1 MDAAIISLIGV
12 LFSVLISTIVARQT
26 ALFQLKIQTDQQF
39 SVLLF
44 QNRLD
49 SYRILYKYLSDFIKI
64 LNFGKLSSNGE
75 LDSSIY
81 KEDILGFMIELEKW
95 DSENAILFTDYA
107 SVICYKLRNELYN
120 LVKKSG
126 EEIQSDFDSPDIR
139 KIWMDRVRSLEV
151 TIKNEIGVYA
161 IKPFP
166 ANTDFS
172 PFSTYDEAR
181 RIAAE
186 KINAKILPKAKKRR
200 LR

>member
-12 LFSVLISTIVARQT
+12 LFSALISTIVARQT

-39 SVLLF
+39 SVLIF

-64 LNFGKLSSNGE
+64 LKFGKLSSNGE
-75 LDSSIY
+75 LDLSIS
-81 KEDILGFMIELEKW
+81 KEDIVGFMIELEKW

-107 SVICYKLRNELYN
+107 SDICSNLRNELYN

-126 EEIQSDFDSPDIR
+126 DEIRSDFDSPDTR
-139 KIWMDRVRSLEV
+139 KIWVDRIRSLEA

-166 ANTDFS
+166 ANTDFR
-172 PFSTYDEAR
+172 PISTYDEAR
-181 RIAAE
+181 KIAAE
-186 KINAKILPKAKKRR
+186 KMNSKALPKAK
-200 LR
+200 

>member
-12 LFSVLISTIVARQT
+12 LFSALISTIVARQT

-39 SVLLF
+39 SVLIF

-64 LNFGKLSSNGE
+64 LKFGKLSSNGD
-75 LDSSIY
+75 LDLSIS
-81 KEDILGFMIELEKW
+81 KEDIVGFMTELEKW

-107 SVICYKLRNELYN
+107 SDICSNLRNELYN

-126 EEIQSDFDSPDIR
+126 DEIRSDFNSPDIR
-139 KIWMDRVRSLEV
+139 KIWVDRIRSLEA

-166 ANTDFS
+166 ANTDFR
-172 PFSTYDEAR
+172 PISTYDEAR
-181 RIAAE
+181 KIAAE
-186 KINAKILPKAKKRR
+186 KMNSKTLPKVK
-200 LR
+200 